1 MLFRGFFYWNGSKRN
16 CLEGFFDL
24 TSLLQGIELN
34 EIHRM
39 RFRTGSRKVVAVK
52 TWQCVLLSVAVH
64 GLIFGLPVMPNT
76 PPDSH
81 TEEIQL
87 LVLEP
92 PPVDIPVEKIPE
104 PVIAHKSAEPPERLV
119 PPAQQPKREPPVPRK
134 KPVSVPKP
142 VQTASVPKIS
152 PDSDTSSNKPPE
164 TAEEVQA
171 VSPAAESA
179 SAGSSPP
186 DDSSVHSGGRNVG
199 GHDHENAVESS
210 VGDMGGPQF
219 IQRSVPKYPR
229 MAQRLGMEGSVL
241 LRLAIDA
248 SGKLTGVEVLNG
260 AGNGFDEEAVQ
271 AVKRSTFAPAVLNG
285 RPVRCLAL
293 LKIRFQL
300 SSE

>member
-1 MLFRGFFYWNGSKRN
+1 
-16 CLEGFFDL
+16 
-24 TSLLQGIELN
+24 
-34 EIHRM
+34 
-39 RFRTGSRKVVAVK
+39 VK

-64 GLIFGLPVMPNT
+64 GAIFAVPVTLMT
-76 PPDSH
+76 PPDLH

-92 PPVDIPVEKIPE
+92 PPMDIPVEKIPE
-104 PVIAHKSAEPPERLV
+104 PVAAPKSVEPPERPV
-119 PPAQQPKREPPVPRK
+119 PPIQHPKREPPVPRK
-134 KPVSVPKP
+134 KPVPVPK
-142 VQTASVPKIS
+142 VS

-164 TAEEVQA
+164 MAEEVQA

-186 DDSSVHSGGRNVG
+186 DDSSAHSGERNVG
-199 GHDHENAVESS
+199 GHDHAVESS
-210 VGDMGGPQF
+210 VGAMGGPQF

-229 MAQRLGMEGSVL
+229 MAQRLGVEGSVL

-300 SSE
+300 SNE

>member
-1 MLFRGFFYWNGSKRN
+1 
-16 CLEGFFDL
+16 
-24 TSLLQGIELN
+24 
-34 EIHRM
+34 
-39 RFRTGSRKVVAVK
+39 VK
-52 TWQCVLLSVAVH
+52 TWQCFLLSVVVH
-64 GLIFGLPVMPNT
+64 GVIFSVPIMLMT
-76 PPDSH
+76 PPDLH

-92 PPVDIPVEKIPE
+92 PPVDIPTEKIPE
-104 PVIAHKSAEPPERLV
+104 PVAANKSVEPPERPV
-119 PPAQQPKREPPVPRK
+119 PPVHQPKREPPVPRK
-134 KPVSVPKP
+134 KPVPVPKQ

-152 PDSDTSSNKPPE
+152 PDPDTSSNKPPE

-171 VSPAAESA
+171 APPATEIA

-186 DDSSVHSGGRNVG
+186 DDSAVHSGGRNVG
-199 GHDHENAVESS
+199 DHDHAVESS
-210 VGDMGGPQF
+210 VGAMGGPQF
-219 IQRSVPKYPR
+219 IQRSIPKYPR
-229 MAQRLGMEGSVL
+229 IAQRLGVEGSVL

-248 SGKLTGVEVLNG
+248 SGKLTGVEVLTG

-271 AVKRSTFAPAVLNG
+271 AVKRSTFAPAVRNG

>member
-1 MLFRGFFYWNGSKRN
+1 M
-16 CLEGFFDL
+16 
-24 TSLLQGIELN
+24 
-34 EIHRM
+34 
-39 RFRTGSRKVVAVK
+39 K
-52 TWQCVLLSVAVH
+52 TWQCVLLSVAIH

-76 PPDSH
+76 PPDTH
-81 TEEIQL
+81 MEEIQL

-92 PPVDIPVEKIPE
+92 PPMDIPVEKILE
-104 PVIAHKSAEPPERLV
+104 PVAVPKSIEPPERLV
-119 PPAQQPKREPPVPRK
+119 PPVQQLKREPPAARK

-142 VQTASVPKIS
+142 VLAASVPKPQ
-152 PDSDTSSNKPPE
+152 PDSETSSNKPPE
-164 TAEEVQA
+164 TAAEAQES
-171 VSPAAESA
+171 SPVAESA
-179 SAGSSPP
+179 SDGSAPP
-186 DDSSVHSGGRNVG
+186 DDSAPHSGGRNVG
-199 GHDHENAVESS
+199 GHDHAVESS
-210 VGDMGGPQF
+210 VGAMGGPQF

-229 MAQRLGMEGSVL
+229 MAQRLGVEGSVL

-271 AVKRSTFAPAVLNG
+271 AVKRSTYAPAVQNC